1 MQNSLASGAYE
12 VLRSRLRQSAIDL
25 RTRFEKLHRTRAEV
39 FGNIE
44 TKLLS
49 TVHVVTKHNCI
60 PQDLFVHGDKVL
72 LGANVQFG
80 FKSEIVPEDVLSIH
94 QFDGEHMHSASLDIL
109 ASPEFRRDFAE
120 LYKYYKNATFQRF
133 FSTHTHFY
141 MVFQVGRNVSNIKA
155 FKWGMDASGFRYID
169 NRSEGEIKLPAQH
182 AFTWQRATRENHRH
196 GKHPHISIQDKLF
209 VECIQGDLT
218 VKVEDNTEDGLG
230 IYREPVENVDQT
242 LDDAETFYAVVNQ
255 LILLRIRPYLEK
267 EYRHLLFNNK
277 LSSVTRLDAIGS
289 ACVFLPDDHGI
300 IFSNGYALQTGQT
313 RLFDHGLTGLSFD
326 QLIKAPNGEDF
337 LFLFYQS
344 STGSFLQLQY
354 NLIRQDV
361 ETPRVCNGQ
370 GFCEDGRMLTLR
382 ASNSPQKHHNL
393 QLWQTPFASPNFTP
407 KVDTT
412 SFLFKIGNQEL
423 VRGMAACTEL
433 LTLIDRDEAYADLY
447 ADLEK
452 MATNVLDGFFW
463 LDREEVCRLAE
474 PVQAIREA
482 ARAAVDEFDKVTRV
496 RQETERAIAEFEQ
509 QSREL
514 VATID
519 RSRLEKIGDFVNQLA
534 SIRKMRGRAVG
545 LRELRYADDERI
557 ASIESI
563 LIQTGERLGGHCVQF
578 LLSSSSLNPYREQI
592 AEIEKQIP
600 TVKGSAQ
607 GKNLDA
613 GLVAIGEAL
622 ELLMEMVSQLRIDDL
637 AQRTQIVDSIA
648 DCLSGLN
655 RSRTQLRTRL
665 RETVEREL
673 EADFASQSKLL
684 DNATS
689 SALETADT
697 PEKVDSALGRL
708 LLQIEEIEARYAD
721 SHSLLVRLAEI
732 RQGVCDAFENK
743 RQQLIATRTK
753 RADGLVAAAERIL
766 SGISSR
772 SIRILDPQELQSYFA
787 SDLMVEKVRG
797 IAQQLLELGDT
808 VRRDDILSKLRTI
821 ADDAVRQQHDKRELL
836 SGNGKLI
843 KLGTHTF
850 SVNDQP
856 VELTTVARNGQL
868 WIHITGTDFFEQLS
882 GPELEASRDLW
893 DQQLPS
899 ESNDVYRG
907 EYLAY
912 SIIQIFDRDPDEKAK
927 WLSFTDEERIEWVRA
942 QMQPR
947 YQEGYSRGVHD
958 RDVVAIVNAILDL
971 TAPLGLLRYSPKIRA
986 KSWFVWEYLISPAVK
1001 DQILS
1006 LIRTETM
1013 MEGSLDCRIDTQ
1025 SSLTST
1031 NASKS
1036 SPAIHVPALLELEL
1050 RVQDQRQCNIWGDE
1064 SGIEE
1069 GCLYLWKQ
1077 LRELLIKS
1085 GFSDET
1091 LHLPQ
1096 FSFQSIQLWEAFQ
1109 KELPI
1114 ESHHALMASISRS
1127 IEAPLQAWR
1136 IASIAVDKFLE
1147 HDGAPSG
1154 EKNDPARDYR
1164 EELVLLLIL
1173 NARHS
1178 DALQTL
1184 VVQPSNIT
1192 IEVNGLVGDH
1202 ARIQNGVLVIH
1213 IHEFHERLSNFHT
1226 QVAPRWFNL
1235 HKEKQIQ
1242 IQIASTRLKVHDL
1255 KAKVLTSF
1263 VRNQLIDEV
1272 YLPRI
1277 GDNLAKQIGT
1287 ADENKRTDRMGLLLL
1302 ISPPGYGKTTLM
1314 EYVAS
1319 RLGLVLVKVNGPALG
1334 HEVTSLD
1341 PSAAPNAAARDEVL
1355 RINLALEMRD
1365 NTLLY
1370 IDDIQHCNVELLQK
1384 FIPLCDATRRIEGVW
1399 EGKSKTYDF
1408 RGRKFAVVMAGN
1420 PYTES
1425 GQRFQI
1431 PDMLANR
1438 ADVYNLGEIIG
1449 GNADAFEQSYL
1460 ENCLTSNPSLLPLAR
1475 ASIKDQRKLIVAAE
1489 SENLEPLELESNLS
1503 SDSIREM
1510 HQVLR
1515 KLLRVRDIVLK
1526 VNREYIKSAAQ
1537 SDDYRTEPPFKLQG
1551 SYRNMNRIAEK
1562 VVSVMNES
1570 ELMQTIVSSFE
1581 QDAQTLSK
1589 DGESN
1594 LLKFKELLGSLTSQ
1608 EKERWQE
1615 IKRTFVEK
1623 NRLKGLSDQDS
1634 SAQFLVSLL
1643 GLKDGLDSIHKS
1655 LDSIGRAHLESLESS
1670 RLREPVADKESR
1682 TSFEQKRGDDSVVE
1696 SKIIVQHAVPRVI
1709 ADLIRGQYQLLFDGL
1724 KPVIESLTQQSASNE
1739 RLRSS
1744 MKEVLELY
1752 DKLMNAAE
1760 KTRKESDLS

>member
-12 VLRSRLRQSAIDL
+12 VLRSRLLQSANEL
-25 RTRFEKLHRTRAEV
+25 RARFEKLHKARAEV

-109 ASPEFRRDFAE
+109 ASPEFLRDFTE

-133 FSTHTHFY
+133 FATHTHFY

-155 FKWGMDASGFRYID
+155 FKWGIDASGFRYID
-169 NRSEGEIKLPAQH
+169 NRSEADIKLPAQH
-182 AFTWQRATRENHRH
+182 AFSWQRSTRENHRH

-209 VECIQGDLT
+209 VECIHGDLT

-267 EYRHLLFNNK
+267 EYRHLLFNHK

-370 GFCEDGRMLTLR
+370 GFCDDGRMLTLR

-407 KVDTT
+407 KVDTS

-423 VRGMAACTEL
+423 VRGMAACAEL

-463 LDREEVCRLAE
+463 LDREEVCKLAE

-496 RQETERAIAEFEQ
+496 RQETEKAITEFEQ
-509 QSREL
+509 QSKEL
-514 VATID
+514 IATID
-519 RSRLEKIGDFVNQLA
+519 RSRLEKIDDFVNQLA
-534 SIRKMRGRAVG
+534 SIRKMRGRAVSI
-545 LRELRYADDERI
+545 RELRYSDEERI
-557 ASIESI
+557 ASTESS

-578 LLSSSSLNPYREQI
+578 LLNPSSLNPYREQT

-607 GKNLDA
+607 GKNLDSS
-613 GLVAIGEAL
+613 LIAIGEAL

-637 AQRTQIVDSIA
+637 AQRTKIVDSIA

-697 PEKVDSALGRL
+697 PDRVDSALGRL
-708 LLQIEEIEARYAD
+708 LLQIEEIEAKYAD
-721 SHSLLVRLAEI
+721 SESLLVRLAEI

-743 RQQLIATRTK
+743 RQQLVATRTK

-772 SIRILDPQELQSYFA
+772 SLRILDPQELQSYFA

-808 VRRDDILSKLRTI
+808 VRRDDTLSKLRTI
-821 ADDAVRQQHDKRELL
+821 ADDAVRQQQDKRDLL

-850 SVNDQP
+850 SINDQP

-882 GPELEASRDLW
+882 GPELEANRDLW

-912 SIIQIFDRDPDEKAK
+912 LIVKNFEYDVNEKERWRK
-927 WLSFTDEERIEWVRA
+927 FTNEERIEWVRA

-947 YQEGYSRGVHD
+947 YQDGYSRGVHD

-971 TAPLGLLRYSPKIRA
+971 TAPLGLLLYSPKIRA
-986 KSWFVWEYLISPAVK
+986 KNWFVWEFLISSEVK
-1001 DQILS
+1001 SQICN
-1006 LIRTETM
+1006 LIRTETIM
-1013 MEGSLDCRIDTQ
+1013 DGSLVNRVNSKDSLA
-1025 SSLTST
+1025 SSS
-1031 NASKS
+1031 
-1036 SPAIHVPALLELEL
+1036 ALKPSLSINVSDILKLEL
-1050 RVQDQRQCNIWGDE
+1050 RQHSVWGGE
-1064 SGIEE
+1064 SEIEE
-1069 GCLYLWKQ
+1069 GCHYLWKQ
-1077 LRELLIKS
+1077 LRELISKS
-1085 GFSDET
+1085 GGLEEP
-1091 LHLPQ
+1091 LHFPQ
-1096 FSFQSIQLWEAFQ
+1096 FSLQAVQLWEAFR
-1109 KELPI
+1109 KELPP
-1114 ESHHALMASISRS
+1114 ESHNELIASISRS
-1127 IEAPLQAWR
+1127 IETPVQAWR
-1136 IASIAVDKFLE
+1136 IASIAVDKFLG
-1147 HDGAPSG
+1147 HDGTPAG
-1154 EKNDPARDYR
+1154 ERNDPTSDYR
-1164 EELVLLLIL
+1164 EELALLIIL
-1173 NARHS
+1173 NACHS
-1178 DALQTL
+1178 DAMQSP
-1184 VVQPSNIT
+1184 VAQPLDIA
-1192 IEVNGLVGDH
+1192 IDVHGLVGDH
-1202 ARIQNGVLVIH
+1202 VRIQNGVLEIH
-1213 IHEFHERLSNFHT
+1213 IHEFQQRLKNFHSNI
-1226 QVAPRWFNL
+1226 APRWFEL
-1235 HKEKQIQ
+1235 HNAKQRQ
-1242 IQIASTRLKVHDL
+1242 LQIASTRLKVHDL
-1255 KAKVLTSF
+1255 KARVLTSF

-1399 EGKSKTYDF
+1399 EGKSKSYDF

-1449 GNADAFEQSYL
+1449 GNVGAFEQSYL
-1460 ENCLTSNPSLLPLAR
+1460 ENCLTSNTSLLPLAR
-1475 ASIKDQRKLIVAAE
+1475 ASNKDQRKLIAAAAF
-1489 SENLEPLELESNLS
+1489 ENLEPLELESNLS
-1503 SDSIREM
+1503 SDSTREM

-1526 VNREYIKSAAQ
+1526 VNREYIRSAAQ

-1594 LLKFKELLGSLTSQ
+1594 LLKFKELLGSLTS
-1608 EKERWQE
+1608 EEAERWLA
-1615 IKRTFVEK
+1615 IKCTFVEK

-1643 GLKDGLDSIHKS
+1643 SLKDGLDSIHKS
-1655 LDSIGRAHLESLESS
+1655 LDSLGNTHRENLESS
-1670 RLREPVADKESR
+1670 RLKEQAVARESSK
-1682 TSFEQKRGDDSVVE
+1682 TSEEKRGADSMAE

-1744 MKEVLELY
+1744 MKDVLELY
-1752 DKLMNAAE
+1752 DKLLHAAE
-1760 KTRKESDLS
+1760 KTKNESDIG

>member
-25 RTRFEKLHRTRAEV
+25 RARFEKLHKTRAEV

-169 NRSEGEIKLPAQH
+169 NRSEAEIKLPAQH
-182 AFTWQRATRENHRH
+182 AFSWQRATRENHRH

-209 VECIQGDLT
+209 VECIHGDLT
-218 VKVEDNTEDGLG
+218 VKVEDNTEDGFG
-230 IYREPVENVDQT
+230 IYREPVENADQT

-337 LFLFYQS
+337 LFVFYQS
-344 STGSFLQLQY
+344 ATGSFLQLQY

-370 GFCEDGRMLTLR
+370 GFCEDGRMLSLR

-407 KVDTT
+407 KVDTS

-496 RQETERAIAEFEQ
+496 RQDTERAITEFEQ
-509 QSREL
+509 HSKEL

-519 RSRLEKIGDFVNQLA
+519 RSRLERIDDFVNQLA

-545 LRELRYADDERI
+545 LRELRYSDEARI

-578 LLSSSSLNPYREQI
+578 LLNPSSLNSYREQT

-600 TVKGSAQ
+600 AVKGSAQ
-607 GKNLDA
+607 GRNLDA
-613 GLVAIGEAL
+613 GLIAIGEAL

-697 PEKVDSALGRL
+697 PERVDSALGRL

-721 SHSLLVRLAEI
+721 SNSLLVRLAEI

-743 RQQLIATRTK
+743 RQQLVATRTK

-772 SIRILDPQELQSYFA
+772 SMRILDPQELQSYFA

-808 VRRDDILSKLRTI
+808 VRRDDTLSKLRTI

-856 VELTTVARNGQL
+856 VELTTVARNGLL

-882 GPELEASRDLW
+882 GPDLDANRDLW

-899 ESNDVYRG
+899 ESKDVYRG

-912 SIIQIFDRDPDEKAK
+912 SIVQNFDRNLDEKEQ
-927 WLSFTDEERIEWVRA
+927 WRSFTSEERIDWVRA

-971 TAPLGLLRYSPKIRA
+971 TAPLGLLRYPPKIRA
-986 KSWFVWEYLISPAVK
+986 KTWFVWEYFINPAVK
-1001 DQILS
+1001 EQILG

-1013 MEGSLDCRIDTQ
+1013 MEGSLVGRSDVK
-1025 SSLTST
+1025 SSLVDSIF
-1031 NASKS
+1031 SKS
-1036 SPAIHVPALLELEL
+1036 SSVINVPALLELEL
-1050 RVQDQRQCNIWGDE
+1050 RELELRQCGLGGEE

-1069 GCLYLWKQ
+1069 GCRYLWMQ
-1077 LRELLIKS
+1077 LRELITKS
-1085 GFSDET
+1085 GNIDET
-1091 LHLPQ
+1091 LHFPQ
-1096 FSFQSIQLWEAFQ
+1096 FSFQTVQLWEAFQ
-1109 KELPI
+1109 KELPLASWN
-1114 ESHHALMASISRS
+1114 ELVASISRS

-1147 HDGAPSG
+1147 QGG
-1154 EKNDPARDYR
+1154 ENNDPANDYR
-1164 EELVLLLIL
+1164 EELALLIIL
-1173 NARHS
+1173 NAHHS
-1178 DALQTL
+1178 GSFQSP
-1184 VVQPSNIT
+1184 VVKPCDFA

-1213 IHEFHERLSNFHT
+1213 IHEFQERLTHFHT
-1226 QVAPRWFNL
+1226 KVSPRWFDL
-1235 HKEKQIQ
+1235 HKAKQRQ
-1242 IQIASTRLKVHDL
+1242 IQIASSRLKVHDL
-1255 KAKVLTSF
+1255 KARVLTSF

-1370 IDDIQHCNVELLQK
+1370 IDDIQHCSVELLQK

-1449 GNADAFEQSYL
+1449 GNVDAFEQSYL
-1460 ENCLTSNPSLLPLAR
+1460 ENCLTSNTSLLPLAR
-1475 ASIKDQRKLIVAAE
+1475 ASNKDQRKLIAAAE
-1489 SENLEPLELESNLS
+1489 FENLEPLELESNIS

-1515 KLLRVRDIVLK
+1515 KLLRVRDIVLQ

-1562 VVSVMNES
+1562 VVSVMNDS

-1594 LLKFKELLGSLTSQ
+1594 LLKFKELLGSLTAE
-1608 EKERWQE
+1608 EKERWE
-1615 IKRTFVEK
+1615 GIKRTFVEK
-1623 NRLKGLSDQDS
+1623 NRLRGLSDQDS
-1634 SAQFLVSLL
+1634 SAQFLVSLMS
-1643 GLKDGLDSIHKS
+1643 LKDGLDAIHKS
-1655 LDSIGRAHLESLESS
+1655 LDSIGKVHLENLESGRS
-1670 RLREPVADKESR
+1670 GGPLDDPKSR
-1682 TSFEQKRGDDSVVE
+1682 TTSEEKRGGDSVVE

-1752 DKLMNAAE
+1752 DKLMSAAE
-1760 KTRKESDLS
+1760 KKRSESDLG

>member
-25 RTRFEKLHRTRAEV
+25 RARFEKLHKTRAEV

-109 ASPEFRRDFAE
+109 ASAEFRRDFTE

-133 FSTHTHFY
+133 FATHTHFY
-141 MVFQVGRNVSNIKA
+141 MVFQVGRNISNIKA
-155 FKWGMDASGFRYID
+155 FKWGMDASGFRYVD
-169 NRSEGEIKLPAQH
+169 NRSEAEIKLPAQH

-209 VECIQGDLT
+209 VECIHGDLT

-326 QLIKAPNGEDF
+326 QMIKAPNGEDF
-337 LFLFYQS
+337 LFVFYQS

-382 ASNSPQKHHNL
+382 AGNSPQKHHNL

-407 KVDTT
+407 KVDTS

-463 LDREEVCRLAE
+463 LDREEVCKLAE

-496 RQETERAIAEFEQ
+496 RQETEKAISEFEQ
-509 QSREL
+509 HSKEL

-519 RSRLEKIGDFVNQLA
+519 RSRLEKIDDFVNQLA
-534 SIRKMRGRAVG
+534 SIRKMRGRAVA
-545 LRELRYADDERI
+545 LRELRYSDEDRI
-557 ASIESI
+557 ASTEAS
-563 LIQTGERLGGHCVQF
+563 LIQTSERLGGHCVQF
-578 LLSSSSLNPYREQI
+578 LLNPSSLNPYREQT

-600 TVKGSAQ
+600 AVKGSSQ

-613 GLVAIGEAL
+613 GLIAIGEAL

-684 DNATS
+684 ENATS

-697 PEKVDSALGRL
+697 PERVDSALGRL
-708 LLQIEEIEARYAD
+708 LIQIEEIEARYAD
-721 SHSLLVRLAEI
+721 SNSLLVRLAEI

-743 RQQLIATRTK
+743 RQQLVATRTK

-772 SIRILDPQELQSYFA
+772 SLRILDPQELQSYFA

-808 VRRDDILSKLRTI
+808 VRRDDTLSKLRTI

-882 GPELEASRDLW
+882 GPELEANRDLW

-899 ESNDVYRG
+899 ESIDVYRG

-912 SIIQIFDRDPDEKAK
+912 AIIQNFDHNVDEKEK
-927 WLSFTDEERIEWVRA
+927 WLSLTNEERIEWVRA
-942 QMQPR
+942 QMQSR

-958 RDVVAIVNAILDL
+958 RDVVEIVNAILEL
-971 TAPLGLLRYSPKIRA
+971 TAPLGLLRYPPKVRA
-986 KSWFVWEYLISPAVK
+986 KTWFDWEYFIGPAVK
-1001 DQILS
+1001 EQILG

-1013 MEGSLDCRIDTQ
+1013 MEGNMVSRLDAKNSLVGSFPMK
-1025 SSLTST
+1025 SSLAV
-1031 NASKS
+1031 N
-1036 SPAIHVPALLELEL
+1036 VPALLELEL
-1050 RVQDQRQCNIWGDE
+1050 RRCGL
-1064 SGIEE
+1064 SGEE
-1069 GCLYLWKQ
+1069 PGMEGGCRYLWMQ
-1077 LRELLIKS
+1077 LRELITKS
-1085 GFSDET
+1085 GSNDET
-1091 LHLPQ
+1091 LHFPQ
-1096 FSFQSIQLWEAFQ
+1096 FSFQAVQLWEAFQ
-1109 KELPI
+1109 KELPL
-1114 ESHHALMASISRS
+1114 ESRNELIGAISRS
-1127 IEAPLQAWR
+1127 LEVPLQAWR
-1136 IASIAVDKFLE
+1136 IASIAADKFLE
-1147 HDGAPSG
+1147 RDD
-1154 EKNDPARDYR
+1154 EKNDPASDYR
-1164 EELVLLLIL
+1164 DELALLIIL
-1173 NARHS
+1173 NAHHAGLFQS
-1178 DALQTL
+1178 PE
-1184 VVQPSNIT
+1184 VQPCNFA

-1213 IHEFHERLSNFHT
+1213 VHEFHKRLGDFHANI
-1226 QVAPRWFNL
+1226 APRWFDL
-1235 HKEKQIQ
+1235 HKAKQRQ
-1242 IQIASTRLKVHDL
+1242 IQIASSRLKVHDL
-1255 KAKVLTSF
+1255 KARVLTSF

-1449 GNADAFEQSYL
+1449 GNVAAFEQSYL
-1460 ENCLTSNPSLLPLAR
+1460 ENCLTSNVSLLPLAR
-1475 ASIKDQRKLIVAAE
+1475 ASNKDQRKLIAAAE
-1489 SENLEPLELESNLS
+1489 FENLEPLELESNLS
-1503 SDSIREM
+1503 SDSTREM

-1515 KLLRVRDIVLK
+1515 KLLRVRDVVLK

-1562 VVSVMNES
+1562 VVSVMNEA
-1570 ELMQTIVSSFE
+1570 ELMQTIISSFE

-1594 LLKFKELLGSLTSQ
+1594 LLKFKELLGLLTVD
-1608 EKERWQE
+1608 EKERWQG

-1643 GLKDGLDSIHKS
+1643 SLKDGLDAIHKS
-1655 LDSIGRAHLESLESS
+1655 LDSIGKLHLENLNSS
-1670 RLREPVADKESR
+1670 RSMDPVADRESR
-1682 TSFEQKRGDDSVVE
+1682 TNSEEKRGGDSVVE

-1760 KTRKESDLS
+1760 KTKSESELG

>member
-12 VLRSRLRQSAIDL
+12 VLRSRLRQSANDL
-25 RTRFEKLHRTRAEV
+25 RARFEKLHTARAEV

-49 TVHVVTKHNCI
+49 TVHVVTQHNCI
-60 PQDLFVHGDKVL
+60 PQDLFVHGDMVL

-80 FKSEIVPEDVLSIH
+80 FKSEIAPEDVLSIH
-94 QFDGEHMHSASLDIL
+94 HFDGEHMHSATLDIL
-109 ASPEFRRDFAE
+109 ASPQFRRDFTE

-133 FSTHTHFY
+133 FATHTHLY
-141 MVFQVGRNVSNIKA
+141 MVFQVGRNISNIKA
-155 FKWGMDASGFRYID
+155 FKWIIDGGTYRYVD
-169 NRSEGEIKLPAQH
+169 NRSEADIKPPPQH
-182 AFTWQRATRENHRH
+182 AFSWQRATRENHRH

-242 LDDAETFYAVVNQ
+242 LDDAETFFAVVNQ

-267 EYRHLLFNNK
+267 EYRHLLFNSK
-277 LSSVTRLDAIGS
+277 LSVVTRLDAIGS
-289 ACVFLPDDHGI
+289 ACVYLPDDHGI

-313 RLFDHGLTGLSFD
+313 RLFDHGLTGLNFD

-354 NLIRQDV
+354 NLIKQNV

-393 QLWQTPFASPNFTP
+393 QLWQTPFASPNYTP
-407 KVDTT
+407 KVDTS

-463 LDREEVCRLAE
+463 LDREEVCKLSE
-474 PVQAIREA
+474 PVHAIREA

-496 RQETERAIAEFEQ
+496 RQETEKAIAEFEQ
-509 QSREL
+509 QSKDL

-519 RSRLEKIGDFVNQLA
+519 RSRLEKIDDFVNQLA
-534 SIRKMRGRAVG
+534 SIRKMRGRAVA
-545 LRELRYADDERI
+545 LRELRYSDDERI
-557 ASIESI
+557 VATESV

-578 LLSSSSLNPYREQI
+578 LLNPAALNSYREQTT
-592 AEIEKQIP
+592 EIDKQIA

-613 GLVAIGEAL
+613 GLIAIGEAL

-637 AQRTQIVDSIA
+637 AQRTKIVDSIA
-648 DCLSGLN
+648 DCLSSLN
-655 RSRTQLRTRL
+655 RARTQLRTRL

-697 PEKVDSALGRL
+697 PDKVDAALGRL
-708 LLQIEEIEARYAD
+708 LLQIEEIEARYAE
-721 SHSLLVRLAEI
+721 SESLLVRLAEI
-732 RQGVCDAFENK
+732 RQGVCDAFENR
-743 RQQLIATRTK
+743 RQQLVAVRTK
-753 RADGLVAAAERIL
+753 RADGLVSAAERIL
-766 SGISSR
+766 SGVSSR
-772 SIRILDPQELQSYFA
+772 SSRIVDPQELQSYFA

-797 IAQQLLELGDT
+797 IANQLLELGDT

-836 SGNGKLI
+836 TGNGKLI
-843 KLGTHTF
+843 KLGNHTF

-856 VELTTVARNGQL
+856 VELTTVAKNGQL
-868 WIHITGTDFFEQLS
+868 WVHITGTDFFEQLS
-882 GPELEASRDLW
+882 GPELEANRDLW

-899 ESNDVYRG
+899 ESKDVYRG
-907 EYLAY
+907 EYLAH
-912 SIIQIFDRDPDEKAK
+912 SIIKEFDTNLTEKEN
-927 WLSFTDEERIEWVRA
+927 WRGLNDDERIEWVRA
-942 QMQPR
+942 RMQTR
-947 YQEGYSRGVHD
+947 YQEGYARGVHD
-958 RDVVAIVNAILDL
+958 RDVVAIVNAFLDL
-971 TAPLGLLRYSPKIRA
+971 TAPLGLLQYSPKIRA
-986 KSWFVWEYLISPAVK
+986 QAWFVWEYLISQKSK
-1001 DQILS
+1001 DQICD

-1013 MEGSLDCRIDTQ
+1013 MDGNLVDRVPSKA
-1025 SSLTST
+1025 SLTDS
-1031 NASKS
+1031 NLEKRVPEINVAKLLASE
-1036 SPAIHVPALLELEL
+1036 LGQNNLWGEELEITNGS
-1050 RVQDQRQCNIWGDE
+1050 Q
-1064 SGIEE
+1064 
-1069 GCLYLWKQ
+1069 YLWQQ
-1077 LRELLIKS
+1077 LRDLISKPGNLGEPMPS
-1085 GFSDET
+1085 
-1091 LHLPQ
+1091 PQ
-1096 FSFQSIQLWEAFQ
+1096 FSFQAVQLWEAFRNELPADSQ
-1109 KELPI
+1109 KEL
-1114 ESHHALMASISRS
+1114 LASISRS
-1127 IEAPLQAWR
+1127 IATPLQAWR
-1136 IASIAVDKFLE
+1136 ISSIAADKFLNR
-1147 HDGAPSG
+1147 DGALTG
-1154 EKNDPARDYR
+1154 RKNDPAKDYR
-1164 EELVLLLIL
+1164 EELALLIAL
-1173 NARHS
+1173 NASRFNAMQS
-1178 DALQTL
+1178 LMA
-1184 VVQPSNIT
+1184 QPCDIAV
-1192 IEVNGLVGDH
+1192 EVSGLVGDH
-1202 ARIQNGVLVIH
+1202 DRIQNGVLAIH
-1213 IHEFHERLSNFHT
+1213 VHEFQERLGNFHANI
-1226 QVAPRWFNL
+1226 APRWFDL
-1235 HKEKQIQ
+1235 HRAKQKQ
-1242 IQIASTRLKVHDL
+1242 LELAATRLKVHDL

-1277 GDNLAKQIGT
+1277 GDNFAKQIGT

-1334 HEVTSLD
+1334 NEVTSLD

-1365 NTLLY
+1365 NTVLY

-1399 EGKSKTYDF
+1399 NGKSKTYDF

-1449 GNADAFEQSYL
+1449 GNVGAFEQSYL
-1460 ENCLTSNPSLLPLAR
+1460 ENCLTSNSSLLPLAR
-1475 ASIKDQRKLIVAAE
+1475 ASNKDQRQLIAAAE
-1489 SENLEPLELESNLS
+1489 FENPEPMELESNLS
-1503 SDSIREM
+1503 SDATREM

-1515 KLLRVRDIVLK
+1515 KLHRVRDIVLK
-1526 VNREYIKSAAQ
+1526 VNREYIRSAAQ

-1562 VVSVMNES
+1562 VVSVMNDS

-1594 LLKFKELLGSLTSQ
+1594 LLKFKELLGTMTSD
-1608 EKERWQE
+1608 EEERWQA

-1643 GLKDGLDSIHKS
+1643 SLKDGLDSIRNA
-1655 LDSIGRAHLESLESS
+1655 LDSMGQFHRDQIESS
-1670 RLREPVADKESR
+1670 RPTEQTSAPEPNQQAVEKPPTDLIP
-1682 TSFEQKRGDDSVVE
+1682 E
-1696 SKIIVQHAVPRVI
+1696 SKIIVQHAVPRVL

-1739 RLRSS
+1739 RLRST
-1744 MKEVLELY
+1744 MREVLQLY
-1752 DKLMNAAE
+1752 DNLMQAAAKN
-1760 KTRKESDLS
+1760 KTKPDVE

>member
-1 MQNSLASGAYE
+1 MMQNSLASGAYE
-12 VLRSRLRQSAIDL
+12 VLRSRLRQSANDL
-25 RTRFEKLHRTRAEV
+25 RARFEKLHTARAEV

-49 TVHVVTKHNCI
+49 TVHVVTPHNCI
-60 PQDLFVHGDKVL
+60 PQDLFVHGETVL

-80 FKSEIVPEDVLSIH
+80 FKSEIEPEDILSIH
-94 QFDGEHMHSASLDIL
+94 KFDGEHMHTASLDIL
-109 ASPEFRRDFAE
+109 ASPEFRRDFTE

-133 FSTHTHFY
+133 FATHTHLY
-141 MVFQVGRNVSNIKA
+141 MVFQVGKNASNIKA
-155 FKWGMDASGFRYID
+155 FKWIIDGGVYRYVD
-169 NRSEGEIKLPAQH
+169 NRSEADIKPPAQH
-182 AFTWQRATRENHRH
+182 AFSWQRATRENHRH

-209 VECIQGDLT
+209 VECIHGDLT
-218 VKVEDNTEDGLG
+218 VKIEDNTEDGLG

-242 LDDAETFYAVVNQ
+242 LDDAETFYAIVNQ

-267 EYRHLLFNNK
+267 EYRHLLFNSK
-277 LSSVTRLDAIGS
+277 LSVVTRLDAIGT
-289 ACVFLPDDHGI
+289 ACIYLPDDHGI

-326 QLIKAPNGEDF
+326 RLIKAPNGEDF
-337 LFLFYQS
+337 LFLFYQP

-354 NLIRQDV
+354 NLIKQNV

-370 GFCEDGRMLTLR
+370 GFCDDGRMLTLR
-382 ASNSPQKHHNL
+382 ASISPQKHHNL
-393 QLWQTPFASPNFTP
+393 QLWQTPFASHNYTP
-407 KVDTT
+407 KIDTT

-433 LTLIDRDEAYADLY
+433 LTLIEKDEAYADLY

-463 LDREEVCRLAE
+463 LNREEVYSLSE
-474 PVQAIREA
+474 PVQSIREA
-482 ARAAVDEFDKVTRV
+482 ARAAVDEFDKVIRV
-496 RQETERAIAEFEQ
+496 RQETEKAITDFEQ
-509 QSREL
+509 QSKEL

-519 RSRLEKIGDFVNQLA
+519 RSRLEKINDFVIQLA
-534 SIRKMRGRAVG
+534 AIRKMRGTAVSI
-545 LRELRYADDERI
+545 RELRYSDAARI
-557 ASIESI
+557 ESTESI
-563 LIQTGERLGGHCVQF
+563 LIQTAERLGGHCVQF
-578 LLSSSSLNPYREQI
+578 LLNPSALNSYREQT

-600 TVKGSAQ
+600 TVKGSSQ
-607 GKNLDA
+607 GKQLDA
-613 GLVAIGEAL
+613 GLVAVGESL
-622 ELLMEMVSQLRIDDL
+622 ELLMETVSQLRIDDL
-637 AQRTQIVDSIA
+637 AQRTKIVDSIA

-665 RETVEREL
+665 RETVEKEL

-684 DNATS
+684 DNAMS

-708 LLQIEEIEARYAD
+708 LLQIEEVEARYAE
-721 SHSLLVRLAEI
+721 SESLLVRLTEI

-743 RQQLIATRTK
+743 RQQLVAVRTK

-772 SIRILDPQELQSYFA
+772 TSRILDPQELQSYFA

-797 IAQQLLELGDT
+797 IAKQLLELGDT

-821 ADDAVRQQHDKRELL
+821 ADDAARQQQDKRELL

-856 VELTTVARNGQL
+856 VELTTVAKNGQL
-868 WIHITGTDFFEQLS
+868 WIHITGTDFFEQLT
-882 GPELEASRDLW
+882 GPELENNRDIW

-899 ESNDVYRG
+899 ESKNVYRG

-912 SIIQIFDRDPDEKAK
+912 SIIKEFDAEPKEREN
-927 WLSFTDEERIEWVRA
+927 WRSLNHEEQIEWVRA
-942 QMQPR
+942 QMQSR

-958 RDVVAIVNAILDL
+958 RDVAAIVTAILDL
-971 TAPLGLLRYSPKIRA
+971 ASPMGLLQYSPKVRA
-986 KSWFVWEYLISPAVK
+986 KSWFVWEF
-1001 DQILS
+1001 ILS
-1006 LIRTETM
+1006 PKLKDHICELIRTENM
-1013 MEGSLDCRIDTQ
+1013 MEGSLANHVD
-1025 SSLTST
+1025 SAVGLANFTSH
-1031 NASKS
+1031 NPH
-1036 SPAIHVPALLELEL
+1036 PAINVSKLLESEL
-1050 RVQDQRQCNIWGDE
+1050 RQNNLWDE
-1064 SGIEE
+1064 ELEVAE
-1069 GCLYLWKQ
+1069 GSHYLWKQ
-1077 LRELLIKS
+1077 LRELLAKPLS
-1085 GFSDET
+1085 LGE
-1091 LHLPQ
+1091 HAQHPQ
-1096 FSFQSIQLWEAFQ
+1096 FSSQTIELWQSFGKGLSPDRQ
-1109 KELPI
+1109 KELF
-1114 ESHHALMASISRS
+1114 ASISQS
-1127 IEAPLQAWR
+1127 IEFPLQAWR
-1136 IASIAVDKFLE
+1136 IASIAVDKFLI
-1147 HDGAPSG
+1147 HYRAPAG
-1154 EKNDPARDYR
+1154 RKNDPVEDYR
-1164 EELVLLLIL
+1164 EELTLLIVL
-1173 NARHS
+1173 FACSHRES
-1178 DALQTL
+1178 ISLTA
-1184 VVQPSNIT
+1184 QPCDVAAEAT
-1192 IEVNGLVGDH
+1192 GLVGDH
-1202 ARIQNGVLVIH
+1202 VRIQNGVLPIH
-1213 IHEFHERLSNFHT
+1213 IHEFQDRLKKCHET
-1226 QVAPRWFNL
+1226 VAPRWHDL
-1235 HKEKQIQ
+1235 HHAKQKKLEL
-1242 IQIASTRLKVHDL
+1242 ASTRLKVHDL
-1255 KAKVLTSF
+1255 KARVLTSF

-1334 HEVTSLD
+1334 HDVTSLD

-1449 GNADAFEQSYL
+1449 GNTKAFEQSYL
-1460 ENCLTSNPSLLPLAR
+1460 ENCLTSNTSLLPLAR
-1475 ASIKDQRKLIVAAE
+1475 ASNKDQRRLIAAAE
-1489 SENLEPLELESNLS
+1489 SDNLEPMEFESNLS
-1503 SDSIREM
+1503 PDAIGEM

-1515 KLLRVRDIVLK
+1515 KLHRVRDIVLK
-1526 VNREYIKSAAQ
+1526 VNREYIRSAAQ

-1562 VVSVMNES
+1562 VVSVMNDS

-1594 LLKFKELLGSLTSQ
+1594 ILKFKELLGTLTA
-1608 EKERWQE
+1608 EEEERWKA

-1634 SAQFLVSLL
+1634 SAQFLVSILS
-1643 GLKDGLDSIHKS
+1643 LKDGLDAIHNV
-1655 LDSIGRAHLESLESS
+1655 LDSMGKTHRENLESNRFKEQTIAQ
-1670 RLREPVADKESR
+1670 EPNGNSIER
-1682 TSFEQKRGDDSVVE
+1682 PTNDSIPE

-1724 KPVIESLTQQSASNE
+1724 KPVIESLTNQSVSND

-1752 DKLMNAAE
+1752 DKLMQAAE
-1760 KTRKESDLS
+1760 KTKKKSDLE

>member
-25 RTRFEKLHRTRAEV
+25 RARFEKLHKTRAEV

-141 MVFQVGRNVSNIKA
+141 MVFQLGRNVSNIKA

-169 NRSEGEIKLPAQH
+169 NRSEAEIKLPAQH
-182 AFTWQRATRENHRH
+182 AFSWQRATRENHRH

-209 VECIQGDLT
+209 VECIHGDLT
-218 VKVEDNTEDGLG
+218 VKVEDNTEDGFG
-230 IYREPVENVDQT
+230 IYREPVENADQT

-337 LFLFYQS
+337 LFVFYQS
-344 STGSFLQLQY
+344 ATGSFLQLQY

-370 GFCEDGRMLTLR
+370 GFCEDGRMLSLR

-407 KVDTT
+407 KVDTS

-496 RQETERAIAEFEQ
+496 RQDTERAITEFEQ
-509 QSREL
+509 HSKEL

-519 RSRLEKIGDFVNQLA
+519 RSRLERIDDFVNQLA

-545 LRELRYADDERI
+545 LRELRYSDEARI

-578 LLSSSSLNPYREQI
+578 LLNPSSLNSYREQI

-600 TVKGSAQ
+600 AVKGSAQ
-607 GKNLDA
+607 GRNLDA
-613 GLVAIGEAL
+613 GLIAIGEAL

-697 PEKVDSALGRL
+697 PERVDSALGRL

-721 SHSLLVRLAEI
+721 SNSLLVRLAEI

-743 RQQLIATRTK
+743 RQQLVAIRTK

-772 SIRILDPQELQSYFA
+772 SLRILDPQELQSYFA

-808 VRRDDILSKLRTI
+808 VRRDDTLSKLGTI

-856 VELTTVARNGQL
+856 VELTTVARNGLL

-882 GPELEASRDLW
+882 GPELDANRDLW

-899 ESNDVYRG
+899 ESNDVYKG

-912 SIIQIFDRDPDEKAK
+912 SIVQNFDRNLDEKEQ
-927 WLSFTDEERIEWVRA
+927 WRSFTSEERIDWVRA

-971 TAPLGLLRYSPKIRA
+971 TAPLGLLRYPPKTRA
-986 KSWFVWEYLISPAVK
+986 KTWFVWEYFINPAVK
-1001 DQILS
+1001 EQILG

-1013 MEGSLDCRIDTQ
+1013 MEGSLVGRSDVK
-1025 SSLTST
+1025 SSLVDSIF
-1031 NASKS
+1031 SKS
-1036 SPAIHVPALLELEL
+1036 SSVINVPALLELEL
-1050 RVQDQRQCNIWGDE
+1050 RELELRQCGLGGEE

-1069 GCLYLWKQ
+1069 GCRYLWMQ
-1077 LRELLIKS
+1077 LRELITKS
-1085 GFSDET
+1085 GNIDET
-1091 LHLPQ
+1091 LHFPQ
-1096 FSFQSIQLWEAFQ
+1096 FSFQTVQLWEAFQ
-1109 KELPI
+1109 NELPLASRN
-1114 ESHHALMASISRS
+1114 ELVASISRS

-1147 HDGAPSG
+1147 QGG
-1154 EKNDPARDYR
+1154 ENNDPANDYR
-1164 EELVLLLIL
+1164 EELALLIIL
-1173 NARHS
+1173 NAHHS
-1178 DALQTL
+1178 GSFQSP
-1184 VVQPSNIT
+1184 VVKPCDFT

-1213 IHEFHERLSNFHT
+1213 IHEFQERLTHFHT
-1226 QVAPRWFNL
+1226 KVSPRWFDL
-1235 HKEKQIQ
+1235 HKAKQRQ
-1242 IQIASTRLKVHDL
+1242 IQIASSRLKVHDL
-1255 KAKVLTSF
+1255 KARVLTSF

-1370 IDDIQHCNVELLQK
+1370 IDDIQHCSVELLQK

-1449 GNADAFEQSYL
+1449 GNVEAFEQSYL
-1460 ENCLTSNPSLLPLAR
+1460 ENCLTSNTSLLPLAR
-1475 ASIKDQRKLIVAAE
+1475 ASNKDQRKLIAAAE
-1489 SENLEPLELESNLS
+1489 FENLEPLELESNIS

-1515 KLLRVRDIVLK
+1515 KLLRVRDIVLQ

-1562 VVSVMNES
+1562 VVSVMNDS

-1594 LLKFKELLGSLTSQ
+1594 LLKFKELLGSLTAE
-1608 EKERWQE
+1608 EKERWE
-1615 IKRTFVEK
+1615 GIKRTFVEK
-1623 NRLKGLSDQDS
+1623 NRLRGLSDQDS

-1643 GLKDGLDSIHKS
+1643 SLKDGLDAIHKS
-1655 LDSIGRAHLESLESS
+1655 LDSIGKVHLENLESGRS
-1670 RLREPVADKESR
+1670 GGPLDDPKSR
-1682 TSFEQKRGDDSVVE
+1682 TTSEEKRGGDSVVE

-1752 DKLMNAAE
+1752 DKLMSAAE
-1760 KTRKESDLS
+1760 KKRSESDLG